1 MSPEQAECVANAT
14 MMRYMDVAEACAN
27 VDMNNV
33 SGCQQTRHGI
43 MGQCRPRSG
52 RGGFFFTKGGY
63 TFN

>member
-43 MGQCRPRSG
+43 MGQCR
-52 RGGFFFTKGGY
+52 GGFFFTKGGS

>member
-33 SGCQQTRHGI
+33 SGCIQDTGI
-43 MGQCRPRSG
+43 VDI
-52 RGGFFFTKGGY
+52 
-63 TFN
+63 